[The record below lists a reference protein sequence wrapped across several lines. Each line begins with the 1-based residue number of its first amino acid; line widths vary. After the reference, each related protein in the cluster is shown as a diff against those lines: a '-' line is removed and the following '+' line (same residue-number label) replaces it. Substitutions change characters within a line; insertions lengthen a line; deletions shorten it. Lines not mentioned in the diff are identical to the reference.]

1 MKWKGQGGEE
11 TVRDTA
17 AENEAAKGAA
27 GDTESETAVS
37 SSALLLADDA
47 ADAAASAEAPE
58 DGAAV
63 MEVAIPEEVIE
74 ALEVA
79 VLNCRLTFTA
89 LFAGLLT
96 ALCKQ
101 WAEGML
107 L

>member
-1 MKWKGQGGEE
+1 
-11 TVRDTA
+11 
-17 AENEAAKGAA
+17 
-27 GDTESETAVS
+27 
-37 SSALLLADDA
+37 
-47 ADAAASAEAPE
+47 
-58 DGAAV
+58 

-101 WAEGML
+101 WAEGVL